1 MPRKQTGS
9 PLREKNTT
17 SFAKV
22 PLGWKPRATFKELVR
37 EMTQEDLKAAERDA
51 LISEHGYVTYSYH
64 EQ

>member
-22 PLGWKPRATFKELVR
+22 PLGFSAKAEA
-37 EMTQEDLKAAERDA
+37 LKSYGASF
-51 LISEHGYVTYSYH
+51 SET
-64 EQ
+64 